1 MTASAIAEAIYA
13 LAPAG
18 VNKHRGQAVGTA
30 EAPLTLPWLVVN
42 QGAPDAQ
49 GRSLASTPQAYV
61 GTVLLTVAAT
71 SELSALYVLDRALA
85 AYEGA
90 RPAVAGWLVSP
101 LEQLGDVKLFTD
113 DVVVASVNR
122 RVMVAKATF
131 RYTATRAA

>member
-18 VNKHRGQAVGTA
+18 VNKHRGVVATSPTPA
-30 EAPLTLPWLVVN
+30 LPWLVVS
-42 QGAPDAQ
+42 QGVPAIVE
-49 GRSLASTPQAYV
+49 RSLASTAHANV
-61 GTVLLTVAAT
+61 GDVLLTVAGT
-71 SELSALYVLDRALA
+71 SEASALLVMDRAIA

-90 RPAVAGWLVSP
+90 RPVVAGWSLSP
-101 LEQLGDVKLFTD
+101 LEQLGDVKIFPN
-113 DVVVASVNR
+113 DVVIAGTNQ

>member
-18 VNKHRGQAVGTA
+18 VNKHRGVVAMSPTPA
-30 EAPLTLPWLVVN
+30 LPWLVVS
-42 QGAPDAQ
+42 QGIPAIVE
-49 GRSLASTPQAYV
+49 RSLASTAHANV
-61 GTVLLTVAAT
+61 GDVLLTVAGT
-71 SELSALYVLDRALA
+71 SEASALWLMDRAIA

-90 RPAVAGWLVSP
+90 RPVVTGWVLSP
-101 LEQLGDVKLFTD
+101 LERLGDVKVFPD
-113 DVVVASVNR
+113 DVVIANVNT

>member
-18 VNKHRGQAVGTA
+18 VNKHRGVAA
-30 EAPLTLPWLVVN
+30 MSPAPAPPWLVVS
-42 QGAPDAQ
+42 QGVPAIVE
-49 GRSLASTPQAYV
+49 RSLASTAHANV
-61 GTVLLTVAAT
+61 GDVLLTVAGT
-71 SELSALYVLDRALA
+71 SEASALWVMDRAIA

-90 RPAVAGWLVSP
+90 RPVVAGWSLSP
-101 LEQLGDVKLFTD
+101 LERLGDVKVFPD
-113 DVVVASVNR
+113 DVVIAGVNQ